1 MIESNPNPLPSQP
14 SHPADQSI
22 DQSSDDFSSVVL
34 NSTSSPD
41 YWIAEKPT
49 RSWKERESIVKRIT
63 AQIRDSLDL
72 KTILDST
79 VREIRSF
86 LNVDRT
92 KIYRFSPDASGEVIA
107 EALQPDSLPS
117 LLGLHFP
124 AGDIPPY
131 ARQMFIQT
139 RQRVIVDVNAGQK
152 TCQTLNLDHQDGLEW
167 GETAYVPVDPCHQE
181 YLRAMGVVS
190 SLVLPILTR
199 EGLWGLFVV
208 HHQESRQYSDRELQI
223 VQLVVDQVSIAIAQ
237 AQLLQQA
244 QQQAEHEAALNAVS
258 NILHATP
265 NALQKPQKILEIT
278 VQATGSDGGRLYI
291 LSENNQ
297 PTQLHH
303 VGIQPRSLMLEET
316 PFWQNI
322 LTTCIPTIAPQPTTQ
337 GELWEQAI
345 GNLKDSPQL
354 QVHYIE
360 DVKTHPQFQDLLSL
374 QEAPNFGE
382 QKIRSLLV
390 IPLRYQQR
398 CIGCLT
404 LFRQELETATL
415 WAGRTHSD
423 HRNYLPRR
431 SFEAWREI
439 SRDIPPQWSLEEIKL
454 AQAIGLQIYMA
465 VMERHVKAMLHHQA
479 YHDHLTGLPN
489 RMLFNDNLNLALANT
504 RVGRG
509 ELMAVLFLDLD
520 GFKTI
525 NDTLGHYIGDE
536 ILIRV
541 GQRLRTSL
549 PPEAIVARWGGDEFT
564 ILLCPLRAPHNANLT
579 AQKILTLL
587 NVPFNCQGKELYVK
601 GSIGIAIA
609 PYHGED
615 SQTLLKHA
623 DAALYEAKQKG
634 RNIFQLYTSKLGTQ
648 AQQRLLLEHSL
659 YKALERQEFSL
670 HYQPQL
676 CLNSQ
681 KIVGMEALIRWYS
694 PEHGWISPAQF
705 IPLAEETGLINNIGN
720 WVLETA
726 CQDINKWQ
734 KLNSGDV
741 PIAVNLSPRQFQKND
756 LLKTILELLNKL
768 SIPPHLLELEITE
781 SIAMQDVKH
790 TISVLRNLQQL
801 GIKIA
806 MDDFGTGYSSLA
818 ALKYF
823 PLDKL
828 KIDQSFIRDLTLDA
842 QDAAIV
848 KSVIALGHGLN
859 LTVVAE
865 GVETQTQLDW
875 LKSMGCDL
883 AQGYFI
889 SRPLAESDARAMIC

>member
-14 SHPADQSI
+14 NHPA

-34 NSTSSPD
+34 NSTPSPD
-41 YWIAEKPT
+41 SWVAGKPT
-49 RSWKERESIVKRIT
+49 RFVREGENIVKRIT

-92 KIYRFSPDASGEVIA
+92 KIYQFAPDASGEVIA
-107 EALQPDSLPS
+107 EALQGDSLPS

-139 RQRVIVDVNAGQK
+139 RQRVIVDVNAGHK
-152 TCQTLNLDHQDGLEW
+152 TCQAINLDSKDGLEW
-167 GETAYVPVDPCHQE
+167 GETSYVPVDPCHQQ
-181 YLRAMGVVS
+181 YLKGMGVVS
-190 SLVLPILTR
+190 SMVLPILTR

-208 HHQESRQYSDRELQI
+208 HHRESRLYSDRELQI

-237 AQLLQQA
+237 SQLLQQA

-265 NALQKPQKILEIT
+265 NAFQNPKKILEIT
-278 VQATGSDGGRLYI
+278 VQATGSNGGRLYI

-303 VGIQPRSLMLEET
+303 VGIQPHLVMLEET

-322 LTTCIPTIAPQPTTQ
+322 LATSTTAPQPPTPGQ
-337 GELWEQAI
+337 LWDSALPDLQ
-345 GNLKDSPQL
+345 DSPQL

-360 DVKTHPQFQDLLSL
+360 NVKTHPPFQNL
-374 QEAPNFGE
+374 QPNFRE
-382 QKIRSLLV
+382 QKICSLLV

-404 LFRQELETATL
+404 LFRQEIETATL
-415 WAGRTHSD
+415 WAGRSSSD

-431 SFEAWREI
+431 SFDAWREI
-439 SRDIPPQWSLEEIKL
+439 SRGIPPQWSLEEIKL
-454 AQAIGLQIYMA
+454 AQAISLQIYMA

-504 RVGRG
+504 RLGRG

-564 ILLCPLRAPHNANLT
+564 ILLCPLRAPHNANLM

-587 NVPFNCQGKELYVK
+587 NVPFTCQGKELYVK

-634 RNIFQLYTSKLGTQ
+634 RNIFQLYTPELSTQ
-648 AQQRLLLEHSL
+648 AQQRLVLEHSL

-670 HYQPQL
+670 HYQPQF
-676 CLNSQ
+676 CLTSQ
-681 KIVGMEALIRWYS
+681 KIVGMEALIRWHS
-694 PEHGWISPAQF
+694 EEHGWISPAQF
-705 IPLAEETGLINNIGN
+705 IPLAEETGLINGIGD

-726 CQDINKWQ
+726 CQNIKKWQ
-734 KLNSGDV
+734 GLNSIIV
-741 PIAVNLSPRQFQKND
+741 PIAVNLSARQFQKND
-756 LLKTILELLNKL
+756 LVKTILNLLNKL
-768 SIPPHLLELEITE
+768 SISPRLLELEITE
-781 SIAMQDVKH
+781 SIAMQDVQH
-790 TISVLRNLQQL
+790 TVSVLRNLQKL

-828 KIDQSFIRDLTLDA
+828 KIDQSFVRDLTVDS
-842 QDAAIV
+842 QDEAIV
-848 KSVIALGHGLN
+848 KSIIALGHGLN

-865 GVETQTQLDW
+865 GVETKAQLDW
-875 LKSMGCDL
+875 LESMGCDL

-889 SRPLAESDARAMIC
+889 SRPLAESDARAVMG